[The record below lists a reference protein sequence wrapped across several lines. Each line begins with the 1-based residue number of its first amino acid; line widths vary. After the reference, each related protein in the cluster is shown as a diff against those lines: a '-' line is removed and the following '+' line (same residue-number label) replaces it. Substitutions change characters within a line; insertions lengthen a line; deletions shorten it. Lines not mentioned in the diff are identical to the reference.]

1 MASAV
6 KLATPDSLRTA
17 ASTDTQTSLQD
28 QRDTMMNKNMPK
40 RTIRIAALGALA
52 CVSLNVSSV
61 SAATLS
67 RSADVNGTVSAVWSL
82 IGPFCA
88 IKDWLPPV
96 GTCTEKTGPAPERTL
111 VTKDGKAT
119 FVEAQTARS
128 EADHS
133 YSYTFKSSPLPVTE
147 YISTIKVVA
156 KSDKVS
162 TVTWSSTFVP
172 NAGKEKDALE
182 ALTGIYDAGLTMI
195 KSKFK

>member
-1 MASAV
+1 
-6 KLATPDSLRTA
+6 
-17 ASTDTQTSLQD
+17 
-28 QRDTMMNKNMPK
+28 MMNKNMPK

-52 CVSLNVSSV
+52 CLSLNVSSV
-61 SAATLS
+61 SATTLS

-96 GTCTEKTGPAPERTL
+96 GTCTEKAGPAPERTL
-111 VTKDGKAT
+111 VTKDGTAT
-119 FVEAQTARS
+119 FIEAQTARS

-133 YSYTFKSSPLPVTE
+133 YSYTFKSSPMPVTD
-147 YISTIKVVA
+147 YVSTINVVA
-156 KSDKVS
+156 KSDGVS

-182 ALTGIYDAGLTMI
+182 ALTGIYDAGLTTI
-195 KSKFK
+195 KSKFAK

>member
-17 ASTDTQTSLQD
+17 ASTDTQTLLQD

-96 GTCTEKTGPAPERTL
+96 GTS
-111 VTKDGKAT
+111 
-119 FVEAQTARS
+119 QTNFAC
-128 EADHS
+128 
-133 YSYTFKSSPLPVTE
+133 SPG
-147 YISTIKVVA
+147 SR
-156 KSDKVS
+156 
-162 TVTWSSTFVP
+162 FGG
-172 NAGKEKDALE
+172 N
-182 ALTGIYDAGLTMI
+182 
-195 KSKFK
+195 

>member
-1 MASAV
+1 MKKHFTKRNFAAV
-6 KLATPDSLRTA
+6 A
-17 ASTDTQTSLQD
+17 Q
-28 QRDTMMNKNMPK
+28 MV
-40 RTIRIAALGALA
+40 ALGALVFLTVH
-52 CVSLNVSSV
+52 VSPAF
-61 SAATLS
+61 AATLS
-67 RSADVNGTVSAVWSL
+67 RSVDVNGTLSAVWSM

>member
-1 MASAV
+1 
-6 KLATPDSLRTA
+6 
-17 ASTDTQTSLQD
+17 
-28 QRDTMMNKNMPK
+28 MNKHMTK
-40 RTIRIAALGALA
+40 RNIRIAALGALA
-52 CVSLNVSSV
+52 GVSLNVSPV
-61 SAATLS
+61 SATTLS
-67 RSADVNGTVSAVWSL
+67 RSADVNGTVSAVWSM

-96 GTCTEKTGPAPERTL
+96 GTCTEKAGPAPERTL
-111 VTKDGKAT
+111 VTKDGTAT

-133 YSYTFKSSPLPVTE
+133 YSYTFKSSPVPVTD

-156 KSDKVS
+156 KSDGVS

-182 ALTGIYDAGLTMI
+182 ALTGIYEAGLTTI
-195 KSKFK
+195 KSKFAK

>member
-1 MASAV
+1 
-6 KLATPDSLRTA
+6 
-17 ASTDTQTSLQD
+17 
-28 QRDTMMNKNMPK
+28 MMNKNMPK

-52 CVSLNVSSV
+52 CLSLNVSSV
-61 SAATLS
+61 SATTLS

>member
-1 MASAV
+1 
-6 KLATPDSLRTA
+6 
-17 ASTDTQTSLQD
+17 
-28 QRDTMMNKNMPK
+28 MMNKNMPK

-52 CVSLNVSSV
+52 CLSLNVSSV
-61 SAATLS
+61 SATTLS

-96 GTCTEKTGPAPERTL
+96 GTCTEKAGPAPERTL
-111 VTKDGKAT
+111 VTKDGTAT
-119 FVEAQTARS
+119 FIEAQTARS

-133 YSYTFKSSPLPVTE
+133 YSYTFKSSPMPVTD
-147 YISTIKVVA
+147 YVSTINVVA
-156 KSDKVS
+156 KSDGVS

-182 ALTGIYDAGLTMI
+182 ALTGIYDAGLTPI
-195 KSKFK
+195 KSKFAK